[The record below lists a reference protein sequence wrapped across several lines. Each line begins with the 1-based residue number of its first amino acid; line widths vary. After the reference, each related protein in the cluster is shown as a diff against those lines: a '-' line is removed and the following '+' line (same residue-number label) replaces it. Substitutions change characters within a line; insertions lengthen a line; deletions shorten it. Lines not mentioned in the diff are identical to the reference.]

1 MTPLAAT
8 ISIIVLSSAPA
19 DTASWSRL
27 AERKAGVSGNCP
39 DKWFDAS
46 FVDMGCLFFNNT
58 AAVTWE
64 EANVICH
71 KYSNSSLVEI
81 QSEMQMNF
89 LKMELDAIASAE
101 DVSRL
106 WWTAGTDIGFEG
118 QWIWITSLTKVEDY
132 VWHPGHPRLNING
145 SISISNCLSLRP
157 RDYDGYDIGCENRD
171 NPICQL
177 K

>member
-1 MTPLAAT
+1 MTPLAAA
-8 ISIIVLSSAPA
+8 ISILVLPSALLDA
-19 DTASWSRL
+19 ASASKL

-39 DKWFDAS
+39 DKWYDAS

-81 QSEMQMNF
+81 HSEMQMNF
-89 LKMELDAIASAE
+89 LKMQLDEIASAE

-132 VWHPGHPRLNING
+132 VWHPGHPRPDLNN
-145 SISISNCLSLRP
+145 SISRAA
-157 RDYDGYDIGCENRD
+157 
-171 NPICQL
+171 
-177 K
+177 

>member
-1 MTPLAAT
+1 MGIEKMTPLAAA
-8 ISIIVLSSAPA
+8 ISILVLPSALLDA
-19 DTASWSRL
+19 ASASKL

-39 DKWFDAS
+39 DKWYDAS

-64 EANVICH
+64 EANVICQ

-81 QSEMQMNF
+81 HSEMQMNF
-89 LKMELDAIASAE
+89 LKMQLDEIASAE

-118 QWIWITSLTKVEDY
+118 QLIWITSLTKVEDY
-132 VWHPGHPRLNING
+132 VWHPGHPRPNLNN
-145 SISISNCLSLRP
+145 SI
-157 RDYDGYDIGCENRD
+157 
-171 NPICQL
+171 
-177 K
+177 

>member
-1 MTPLAAT
+1 MFALAAT
-8 ISIIVLSSAPA
+8 LSILVLPNAHA
-19 DTASWSRL
+19 DAVSESKL
-27 AERKAGVSGNCP
+27 AEKKAEVSGNCP

-46 FVDMGCLFFNNT
+46 FIDMGCLFFNNT

-81 QSEMQMNF
+81 HSEMQMNF
-89 LKMELDAIASAE
+89 LKMELDEIASAE

-132 VWHPGHPRLNING
+132 VWHPGHPRPNLDN

-157 RDYDGYDIGCENRD
+157 RDYDGHDIGCENRD

>member
-8 ISIIVLSSAPA
+8 ISILVLSSAPA
-19 DTASWSRL
+19 DAASASKL

-46 FVDMGCLFFNNT
+46 FVDMGCLFFNDT

-89 LKMELDAIASAE
+89 LKMELDARAE
-101 DVSRL
+101 NVSRL

-132 VWHPGHPRLNING
+132 VWHPGHPRLNINN

-157 RDYDGYDIGCENRD
+157 RDYEGHDIGCENRD